1 MNVGLLF
8 ALSCMCLVEDMINA
22 PDDCDLL
29 EKAVN
34 MTNVHE
40 HNDGVVSIKVQQFRS
55 RHEKYVYYNYT
66 RVSCECHA
74 INMIVNQAEY
84 QKMLKRLSQK
94 IRKLQS

>member
-1 MNVGLLF
+1 
-8 ALSCMCLVEDMINA
+8 MCLVEDMINA

-66 RVSCECHA
+66 RVLCECHGYTHDREPSR
-74 INMIVNQAEY
+74 VPV
-84 QKMLKRLSQK
+84 KMLKRLSQK